1 MDYNSILNN
10 KRKFKEIKN
19 KTIDMLNKATETIT
33 GVTATAVDTVVDT
46 VKNIGN
52 QTAKVGIF
60 EDVISVIDSELINST
75 LENKNA
81 TLSIVEYK
89 LEQDGVISIEG
100 ILEGVTATYEEN
112 LKIALTSSDYIEA
125 LFSLVAAHYNHESGV
140 KYSLD
145 KRVITISIIPAEEN
159 VVAETKADVVNE
171 TVVEERVKEEAVVE
185 DISEKEE
192 EFVCDCKEKCETCAC
207 KESLTL
213 EEKSE

>member
-145 KRVITISIIPAEEN
+145 KRVITVSIIPSEEN
-159 VVAETKADVVNE
+159 VVAETKTDVSEE
-171 TVVEERVKEEAVVE
+171 TVVEETITE
-185 DISEKEE
+185 DASEKEE

>member
-10 KRKFKEIKN
+10 KRKLKEIKN
-19 KTIDMLNKATETIT
+19 KTMGMLNKATEKIT
-33 GVTATAVDTVVDT
+33 GVTTSAVDTVVDT

-52 QTAKVGIF
+52 QTAKVCIF
-60 EDVISVIDSELINST
+60 EDVISVIDGELINLT

-81 TLSIVEYK
+81 VLSIVEYK
-89 LEQDGVISIEG
+89 LEQEGVLSIEG
-100 ILEGVTATYEEN
+100 ILEGITATYEEN
-112 LKIALTSSDYIEA
+112 LKVALMSSDYIEA
-125 LFSLVAAHYNHESGV
+125 LFSLVAAHYNHEAGV
-140 KYSLD
+140 KYSID

-159 VVAETKADVVNE
+159 VVAETKADVV
-171 TVVEERVKEEAVVE
+171 EEKVTEEVVVE
-185 DISEKEE
+185 DISEEE